1 MKKQFKYR
9 LRRVIFAYIPFIL
22 FWDAMFIMALNEVN
36 LFSLVNIFYKYLGFF
51 VGCIVFIL
59 FYILINVLTI
69 RSSKSRYN
77 KKSIPNINSK
87 SCNF

>member
-9 LRRVIFAYIPFIL
+9 LRRVIFAYIPFIVM
-22 FWDAMFIMALNEVN
+22 WDAMFIMALNGVN